1 MRPLRVL
8 KAICAVLALLL
19 PGCGGGGGSP
29 STASNQNLSASGVPP
44 PAVNVLISPQQARV
58 VTGQS
63 LTFRAEVLGTTD
75 LSVRWSAQRGS
86 ITTGGVYTAPD
97 TPGPDTV
104 TVASVPFPTRSAT
117 AQITVV
123 PPVRV
128 TITPRTA
135 TLTINQ
141 TQQFSAVVQNA
152 EDPSVTYQVQ
162 EGPEGGSITPSG
174 LYTPPRRRGVFHV
187 IAISNA
193 DPSKRDTAE
202 IRVLAGSAGGTV
214 Q

>member
-1 MRPLRVL
+1 MWPLRVL
-8 KAICAVLALLL
+8 ETISVVLVLLL
-19 PGCGGGGGSP
+19 IGCGGGGGSP
-29 STASNQNLSASGVPP
+29 STLLSQNP
-44 PAVNVLISPQQARV
+44 PANGSPPSAVNLLISPQQARV

-75 LSVRWSAQRGS
+75 PSVLWSAQRGR
-86 ITTGGVYTAPD
+86 ITPQGVYTAPD
-97 TPGPDTV
+97 TPGPDAV
-104 TVASVPFPTRSAT
+104 TVASIPFPARSAT

-128 TITPRTA
+128 TIAPRTV

-141 TQQFSAVVQNA
+141 TQQFHAEVQNA
-152 EDPSVTYQVQ
+152 EDPSVIYQVQ
-162 EGPEGGSITPSG
+162 EGPAGGSITPTG

-193 DPSKRDTAE
+193 DPSQRDTAE
-202 IRVLAGSAGGTV
+202 VRVLAGSAGGIV